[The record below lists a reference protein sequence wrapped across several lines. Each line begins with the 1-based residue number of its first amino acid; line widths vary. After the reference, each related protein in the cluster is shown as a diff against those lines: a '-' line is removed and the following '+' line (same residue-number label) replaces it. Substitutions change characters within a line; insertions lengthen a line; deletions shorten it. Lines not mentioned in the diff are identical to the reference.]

1 MRRIGISVV
10 MSIVL
15 PFSSTRHRHVH
26 PGALPRVYYAGSREF
41 PRGKGGRV
49 SEAADIRGGSSLP
62 WREIAAGHEAGHAVV
77 AWHYGARI
85 DLVTVIPFTMGDGTQ
100 AGGCVKAAGLRSR
113 RAEAACDLG
122 GYAANIT
129 LQDVPA
135 DMAWRAAGDDVRRLR
150 EAGIPHDAR
159 TAYIGAAS
167 DILTRRRR
175 QWERL
180 CTRLLTADSL
190 SWREAADILGPPRSL
205 RRQVDDDTQGPG
217 GGWRALLWSSSSLP
231 RRHGWRLRFQPE
243 GSPDRLRKEVPQRRG
258 PGAGSKIPQ

>member
-1 MRRIGISVV
+1 M
-10 MSIVL
+10 
-15 PFSSTRHRHVH
+15 
-26 PGALPRVYYAGSREF
+26 
-41 PRGKGGRV
+41 
-49 SEAADIRGGSSLP
+49 SEAADIRGGGGTVP

-85 DLVTVIPFTMGDGTQ
+85 DLVTVVPFTTDDGTE

-129 LQDVPA
+129 LQRVPA
-135 DMAWRAAGDDVRRLR
+135 DAAWRAAGEDVRRLR
-150 EAGIPHDAR
+150 DAGVPEDAW
-159 TAYIGAAS
+159 TVYIGATS

-190 SWREAADILGPPRSL
+190 SWREAADILGPPRCL
-205 RRQVDDDTQGPG
+205 RCQVG
-217 GGWRALLWSSSSLP
+217 GRGAAAAISPTLLEYAVLGGLALAGMVKVVLKCAAPRGRHRHLSS
-231 RRHGWRLRFQPE
+231 RTFRC
-243 GSPDRLRKEVPQRRG
+243 
-258 PGAGSKIPQ
+258 